1 MNTIKIPLPDA
12 RKQAIDNLNKFSNRA
27 IPPKVELP
35 SPRKE
40 EVAAVN
46 NMSQQWAIGGFVYA
60 IKNQI
65 ARDLANPTLDEI
77 KTRAQ
82 KLGTTYGKPWRPPQ
96 WKDLPKDQMSEL
108 VFLKTNMSI
117 AYEDGSIY
125 GYFFDAVLSE
135 DHVNDREITRHPVQ
149 TGAPITDHSYQQPT
163 TVTLE
168 IGMSDAMDSLA
179 TNQYSAS
186 GISTKSIEAYRA
198 FKALQEGGQPLTLQ
212 TRLYRYENMLIK
224 SVRAKDDKT
233 TTHALKATIILQEI
247 KLAQT
252 SIIKTSL
259 LPAQSGAVAKK
270 VVKVD
275 KDNKAY
281 DVLSTIRIF
290 EDGGVTQPNQGNLL
304 QAITTTNQRAG
315 IGVVQ

>member
-1 MNTIKIPLPDA
+1 MNTIKIPLPEA
-12 RKQAIDNLNKFSNRA
+12 RKQAIDNLNKFSNRTT
-27 IPPKVELP
+27 PPKIELP

-46 NMSQQWAIGGFVYA
+46 NISQQWAVAGFAYA

-82 KLGTTYGKPWRPPQ
+82 KLGVTYGKPWRPPQ

-108 VFLKTNMSI
+108 IFLKTNMSI
-117 AYEDGSIY
+117 GYDDGSVY
-125 GYFFDAVLSE
+125 GYFFDAVFSE
-135 DHVNDREITRHPVQ
+135 DHVNDREITKHPVQ

-163 TVTLE
+163 IVTLE
-168 IGMSDAMDSLA
+168 IGMSDVMDSLA

-198 FKALQEGGQPLTLQ
+198 FKALQEGGQPVTLQ

-233 TTHALKATIILQEI
+233 TTYSLKATIILQEI
-247 KLAQT
+247 KMAQT
-252 SIIKTSL
+252 SIVKTSL

-281 DVLSTIRIF
+281 ELLSTIRIF
-290 EDGGVTQPNQGNLL
+290 EQGGVTQSNQGNLL
-304 QAITTTNQRAG
+304 QVITATNQKAG
-315 IGVVQ
+315 IGVLQ